1 MTSQF
6 VQLEEFDEPLRGRK
20 ICAYLPVSTTIDTIT
35 HYIRLIVSNA
45 QVGGGEPFS
54 RIICVTSDHVYR
66 LLADIIGATMIIGA
80 KDNTDLSLILT
91 AASQHPTSTLIV
103 FFPDVFRIP
112 DAFYQ
117 RLSQPVTVINIR
129 PADDV
134 TTHPQHGCNV
144 YMMPYVKELGSTEHS
159 YVQKRIAGLGLTQHD
174 LTAILKEL
182 RTAHAGLMIVRGTHN
197 ELYWWN
203 TAEEVPHIRR
213 RPEVI
218 ANLLKFIA
226 DCVN

>member
-1 MTSQF
+1 MSSQF
-6 VQLEEFDEPLRGRK
+6 VQLEEFDESLRSRK
-20 ICAYLPVSTTIDTIT
+20 ISAYLPVSTTIDTIT

-54 RIICVTSDHVYR
+54 RMICVTSDHVYR
-66 LLADIIGATMIIGA
+66 LVADSIGATMIIGA

-91 AASQHPTSTLIV
+91 AAAQHPGATLIV

-117 RLSQPVTVINIR
+117 RISAAVTVINIR

-134 TTHPQHGCNV
+134 TTINGCNV
-144 YMMPYVKELGSTEHS
+144 HMMPYVKELGSTEHS
-159 YVQKRIAGLGLTQHD
+159 YVQKRVAALGLTHYD
-174 LTAILKEL
+174 LNAILKEL
-182 RTAHAGLMIVRGTHN
+182 RTAHAGLMIVRG

-213 RPEVI
+213 RPETI
-218 ANLLKFIA
+218 AGLLKFIA
-226 DCVN
+226 DCII